1 MLIVCK
7 RETGDTM
14 EFEDIQNRL
23 TARLPEQLE
32 NQKVSYLLR
41 KSIQP
46 YKEGKKRVAG

>member
-1 MLIVCK
+1 MLIACE